1 MFARARFGLI
11 VLCLGLGSGLAFA
24 QPREDARKGEAA
36 NPSAPFGMAD
46 VEQRAKK
53 LASLPFGKDEGDLP
67 DFLANMD
74 SEHYRDIHFK
84 PEKSLWREERL
95 PFQVQLF
102 HRGYM
107 YKDRVAVNLVAGGQV
122 QPVPYSS
129 DFFDFG
135 QNLFPAAPPP
145 TVSYAGVRFLYPLR
159 KGDGY
164 DDVAVFLGTS
174 AFRAVGMGQI
184 YGLSARGL
192 AIDTGLSKGE
202 EVPVF
207 KEFWVERPAPNADK
221 LIVYALLDSPSA
233 TGAFRFVLRPGLVT
247 TIDVNSRIY
256 FRKNVD
262 RLGVAPLTSMYFHG
276 ENTDRFID
284 DFRPEVHDSDGLLMA
299 RNSGEWTWRILN
311 NPRQLRISVLADTNP
326 RGFGLMQ
333 RDRNFDHYQDL
344 DARYQQRS
352 SLWVELLGDWGPGG
366 VYLIEIPSEAE
377 KYDNIF
383 TFWVSDQPAVKGQER
398 AFNYRLHY
406 LLGTSLEPDGGR
418 VVATR
423 VGPPAAGSSRRR
435 FVVDFAGEQLKSFS
449 DKAAIEAELSA
460 SSGKLGD
467 VAVTRND
474 ETGGWRL
481 TFVLEPAAD
490 KDVVDLRAYLKSG
503 GEVLTETWL
512 YQWSAK

>member
-1 MFARARFGLI
+1 M
-11 VLCLGLGSGLAFA
+11 AFA
-24 QPREDARKGEAA
+24 QPREDAHKGEAA
-36 NPSAPFGMAD
+36 NPSSPFGMGEL
-46 VEQRAKK
+46 EQRAKK
-53 LASLPFGKDEGDLP
+53 LAAKPFTKDEGDLP
-67 DFLANMD
+67 DFLSNMD

-107 YKDRVAVNLVAGGQV
+107 YKDRVAVNLVSGGQV

-145 TVSYAGVRFLYPLR
+145 TVSYAGVRFHYPLR
-159 KGDGY
+159 KGDGQE
-164 DDVAVFLGTS
+164 DVAVFLGAS
-174 AFRAVGMGQI
+174 AFRAVGMGQV

-192 AIDTGLSKGE
+192 AIDTGLPKAE

-207 KEFWVERPAPNADK
+207 KEFWVEKPAPNADK
-221 LIVYALLDSPSA
+221 LTVYALLDSPSA
-233 TGAFRFVLRPGLVT
+233 TGAFRFVLRPGLAT
-247 TIDVNSRIY
+247 TIDVNSRVY

-299 RNSGEWTWRILN
+299 RNSGEWTWRSLN
-311 NPRQLRISVLADTNP
+311 NPRQLRISVLKDISP
-326 RGFGLMQ
+326 KGFGLMQ
-333 RDRNFDHYQDL
+333 RDRAFDHYQDL

-352 SLWVELLGDWGPGG
+352 SLWVEPLGDWGAGS

-377 KYDNIF
+377 KYDNIVA
-383 TFWVSDQPAVKGQER
+383 FWVSDQPALKGQER
-398 AFNYRLHY
+398 VFNYRLHY
-406 LLGTSLEPDGGR
+406 LLDSSLEPDGGR
-418 VVATR
+418 VVSTR
-423 VGPPAAGSSRRR
+423 VGLQAAGSNKRR
-435 FVVDFAGEQLKSFS
+435 FAVDFVGDELKYFS
-449 DKAAIEAELSA
+449 DKAAVEAELSA
-460 SSGKLGD
+460 SSGKISD
-467 VAVTRND
+467 VAVTRNS

-481 TFVLEPAAD
+481 SFVLEPAVD

-503 GEVLTETWL
+503 GEVLSETWL